1 MNLLLKQ
8 RELVF
13 NAAVVRQYGFTLD
26 RTVNDAISP
35 YLEAHSD
42 TCFLRDNKSGVIS
55 PQHPAI
61 VFLEMDFENMR
72 CSTGHLLL
80 ATNERY
86 VISPQHPAIDSL
98 EINFENKHEMLNRST
113 CFVQATKSAI
123 ISQPHLMS
131 THTIYKSFRR
141 RSRYEQINWRQP
153 NATGHCPRLEQQL
166 LNVTCN
172 GNGLD
177 GEKAVNLF
185 QNRSQIKPDR
195 DKRQLSQ
202 QFWYIN
208 KRSAEYG
215 VKTIP
220 GCTSKCSCTYLP
232 ITKETKGDFDY
243 YNTSFAMY
251 VGSVTEEGLYNLY
264 FHNCPHTEKG
274 VTPAMN
280 FVIEIYESN
289 DGNFLSAGEMPLPA
303 LYSTMSLIF
312 LLCGVFWT
320 FILKTSKHPVYR
332 IHILMCVLVNLKS
345 LSLAF
350 HAINYYF
357 IRTRGEHVTAWA
369 ILYYITHL
377 LKGAVLFVTIVLVG
391 TGWNFIKHILA
402 DRDKKLFMIVI
413 PLQVVANVAEII
425 IAESEEGAAE
435 HNAWRYTFILVD
447 LLCCGAIMFPVVW
460 SIRHLQDASS
470 TDGKAAINLRKFKL
484 FRHFYIMVVCYI
496 YFTRFIVYLLKI
508 TVPFQY
514 SWIDEMC
521 RELATLVFFV
531 MTGYKFRPAAAN
543 PYFTPTPLDDDALV
557 LSEIGVLEGVTKI
570 PHRGERRRDDMMP
583 LMQDGYNSD

>member
-1 MNLLLKQ
+1 MVYLMKIISVIVLT
-8 RELVF
+8 VIV
-13 NAAVVRQYGFTLD
+13 AVKARIHKLPLTDDYRHYVDLTTFGFFQGGVLDVRMVNFKLPSNVEPGEYGFTLD

-42 TCFLRDNKSGVIS
+42 MCFLKDSES
-55 PQHPAI
+55 SYTSSQHPAI
-61 VFLEMDFENMR
+61 VFLKMDFNNLRLNITCKGNDLKAM
-72 CSTGHLLL
+72 HL
-80 ATNERY
+80 Y
-86 VISPQHPAIDSL
+86 
-98 EINFENKHEMLNRST
+98 
-113 CFVQATKSAI
+113 
-123 ISQPHLMS
+123 
-131 THTIYKSFRR
+131 
-141 RSRYEQINWRQP
+141 
-153 NATGHCPRLEQQL
+153 
-166 LNVTCN
+166 
-172 GNGLD
+172 
-177 GEKAVNLF
+177 
-185 QNRSQIKPDR
+185 QNRSQIPLDR
-195 DKRQLSQ
+195 AKRSS
-202 QFWYIN
+202 FWRHPYIT
-208 KRSAEYG
+208 KRSADKGPEC
-215 VKTIP
+215 VP
-220 GCTSKCSCTYLP
+220 PCSCAHLP
-232 ITKETKGDFDY
+232 ITKETKNGFDY

-251 VGSVTEEGLYNLY
+251 VASVREEGLYNLY
-264 FHNCPHTEKG
+264 FHNCPKTDKG

-312 LLCGVFWT
+312 LLSAGFWT
-320 FILKTSKHPVYR
+320 FILKSSKHPVYR
-332 IHILMCVLVNLKS
+332 IHILMCVLAYLKA

-350 HAINYYF
+350 HGINYYF

-435 HNAWRYTFILVD
+435 HNAWSDTFILVD
-447 LLCCGAIMFPVVW
+447 LLCCGAILFPVVW

-470 TDGKAAINLRKFKL
+470 TDGKAAINLRKLKL

-514 SWIDEMC
+514 SWIDEMS
-521 RELATLVFFV
+521 RELATFVFFV

-543 PYFTPTPLDDDALV
+543 PYFTPNTTDDALV

-570 PHRGERRRDDMMP
+570 PHRGERKREDTVP